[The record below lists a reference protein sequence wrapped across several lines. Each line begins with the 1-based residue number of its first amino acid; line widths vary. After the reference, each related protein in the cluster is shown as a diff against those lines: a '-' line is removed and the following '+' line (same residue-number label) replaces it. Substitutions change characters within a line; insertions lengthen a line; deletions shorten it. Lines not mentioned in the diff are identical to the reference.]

1 MLQTLWNTRFTMPP
15 PHPLPHPHTG
25 TYIVTLQAEWEYIQ
39 RPIPWVLLGRIACKA
54 WEGGLL
60 LPMFHGR
67 CVSVCLLDTLVGH
80 AKRLNQSRCRLWCE
94 LVGTHGSMHWMGPRS
109 LRRKQHFWRTY
120 TWESQACV
128 WSIYLVYT
136 TCCDAASRCHYC
148 SNLLSLIFFLFL
160 GLRCAS
166 FNSTTVTR
174 FFATILWWN
183 EAVYYRH
190 SGPVLTDE
198 LVISPRTPHADEISI
213 GSSVFVG
220 LTVVTNKHTDHAT
233 PSVAT
238 GRIWL
243 ELRLGPELCG
253 RTKSH
258 AELNTANIRWRWS
271 VGQSRSWQ

>member
-1 MLQTLWNTRFTMPP
+1 MEAFIRWGPD
-15 PHPLPHPHTG
+15 LP
-25 TYIVTLQAEWEYIQ
+25 
-39 RPIPWVLLGRIACKA
+39 
-54 WEGGLL
+54 EGSSTFG
-60 LPMFHGR
+60 
-67 CVSVCLLDTLVGH
+67 GH
-80 AKRLNQSRCRLWCE
+80 
-94 LVGTHGSMHWMGPRS
+94 
-109 LRRKQHFWRTY
+109 

-136 TCCDAASRCHYC
+136 TCCDAASRCHYY

-174 FFATILWWN
+174 FFCYNFVVKQSCVLPSFGPCSYRR
-183 EAVYYRH
+183 AVNK
-190 SGPVLTDE
+190 ST
-198 LVISPRTPHADEISI
+198 PRADEISI

-243 ELRLGPELCG
+243 ELRLGLELCG
-253 RTKSH
+253 RTRSH

-271 VGQSRSWQ
+271 VGQSRS